1 MLVHEVMTRGP
12 ATVAA
17 HATIKTALGLLAE
30 HRVTALPVVSET
42 GGVIGV
48 VSEADLIRELL
59 ARDPRAH
66 EIPDQDTRSRSS
78 TVEQVMSTHPVTVH
92 PETDLV
98 QAVDLLTSTT
108 VKSLP
113 VVDQEGRLAGVLSR
127 SDVIRLLARADHD
140 IECEVDELLRST
152 GLEGWLVEVDEGFVQ
167 LLGPER
173 SSDSLLVR
181 LLAETVPGV
190 IDVTTRT
197 ENHR

>member
-1 MLVHEVMTRGP
+1 MLVYEVMTTRP
-12 ATVAA
+12 ATVSPQ
-17 HATIKTALGLLAE
+17 ATIKAALGLLAE
-30 HRVTALPVVSET
+30 HRVTALPVVSDTRE
-42 GGVIGV
+42 VVGV

-66 EIPDQDTRSRSS
+66 EIARQDSGSRSS
-78 TVEQVMSTHPVTVH
+78 IVEQVMSTHPVTVR
-92 PETDLV
+92 PDADLV
-98 QAVDLLTSTT
+98 QAVDLLTSTV

-113 VVDQEGRLAGVLSR
+113 VVDRAGRLAGVLSR

-152 GLEGWLVEVDEGFVQ
+152 GLDGWLVEVEDGFVQ

-173 SSDSLLVR
+173 SNDSLLAR

-190 IDVTTRT
+190 IEVSTRT
-197 ENHR
+197 EGR